1 MATNNPFATVARLT
15 QIALAV
21 KPDGMIADLVAPRIP
36 VPDEEFVYTKFT
48 TEDRFALTDTKIG
61 RKSEANQVEFGG
73 THITDKTNDYGLDD
87 FVPKKDLDRYSSGA
101 TGIDP
106 TVLATEGVA
115 GLVDLARE
123 SRVATLF
130 NTLAT
135 FSSSLRT
142 TLTSGSQWDDP
153 TVNPIP
159 AILAAM
165 DAMLVR
171 PNMMTVGREV
181 ATALQTNPYCVAAV
195 YGAAGHVAGNT
206 GTGVI
211 PLAALAAVLGLKQIN
226 VGETFYNSAKP
237 GQVASMARLWGKHAT
252 LHRTDPSVR
261 NVQGGA
267 MPTFMVTAEWQPRR
281 TRMIPEPKRG
291 IDGGNTY
298 RVAEQVKEIVLWQD
312 AAFHFHNAVS

>member
-1 MATNNPFATVARLT
+1 MAANNPFATVARLS

-21 KPDGMIADLVAPRIP
+21 KPEGMIADIVAPRIP

-48 TEDRFALTDTKIG
+48 TEDRFTLADTKIG

-73 THITDKTNDYGLDD
+73 TDVTDKTNDHALDD
-87 FVPKKDLDRYSSGA
+87 FVPKKDLDRYSSGGTA
-101 TGIDP
+101 IDP
-106 TVLATEGVA
+106 TVLAVEGVA

-123 SRVATLF
+123 ARVAALF
-130 NTLAT
+130 NTLTT
-135 FSSSLRT
+135 FSSALRT
-142 TLTSGSQWDDP
+142 TLSSGSQWNDP
-153 TVNPIP
+153 DVNPIP
-159 AILAAM
+159 IILAAM

-195 YGAAGHVAGNT
+195 YGAAGNATGNT

-211 PLAALAAVLGLKQIN
+211 PLSALAAVLGLKQIN

-237 GQVASMARLWGKHAT
+237 GQSVNMARLWGKHAT

-267 MPTFMVTAEWQPRR
+267 MPTFIATAEWQPRR
-281 TRMIPEPKRG
+281 TRVIPEPKRG

-312 AAFHFHNAVS
+312 AGFHFHNAVS

>member
-21 KPDGMIADLVAPRIP
+21 KPAGMIADIVAPRVP
-36 VPDEEFVYTKFT
+36 VPDEEFVYTKYT
-48 TEDRFALTDTKIG
+48 TEDRFQLVNTQIG

-73 THITDKTNDYGLDD
+73 TEVTDKTNDYGLDD
-87 FVPKKDLDRYSSGA
+87 FVPKKDLDRFASGG

-106 TVLATEGVA
+106 TITATEGVA

-123 SRVATLF
+123 SRVATLY

-142 TLTSGSQWDDP
+142 TLSSGSQWNEAA
-153 TVNPIP
+153 VNPIP

-165 DAMLVR
+165 DLMLVR
-171 PNMMTVGREV
+171 PNLMTVGREV

-195 YGAAGHVAGNT
+195 YGAAGNAAGNT

-211 PLAALAAVLGLKQIN
+211 PLAALAAVLGLDRIV

-237 GQVASMARLWGKHAT
+237 GQAASMARLWGKHAT
-252 LHRTDPSVR
+252 LARIDPSVR

-267 MPTFMVTAEWQPRR
+267 MPTFMATAEWQPRR
-281 TRMIPEPKRG
+281 TRVIPEPKRG

-298 RVAEQVKEIVLWQD
+298 RVAEQVKELVLWQD
-312 AAFHFHNAVS
+312 AAYHFHNAVA